1 MIWERLARPW
11 QCCLEEA
18 WMAYCSGSTPIGA
31 VISDATGH
39 IIARGRNRI
48 YDAVGEGPH
57 LHGHDLAHAEVNAL
71 VTVDYAGLDRQM
83 CALYTTTEPCP
94 LCFGAFYM
102 SGLRELHYASHESW
116 AGSVNLLGTTPYL
129 QRKHIRLFGPDDP
142 DLEALIVAMHIEFIY
157 QRDGIERR
165 RQWVQDTWLATSP
178 HGVHLGEALVA
189 SGELRRLAAAHL
201 SASDAINQI
210 TSYLGRCS
218 ISLGS

>member
-1 MIWERLARPW
+1 
-11 QCCLEEA
+11 
-18 WMAYCSGSTPIGA
+18 
-31 VISDATGH
+31 
-39 IIARGRNRI
+39 
-48 YDAVGEGPH
+48 
-57 LHGHDLAHAEVNAL
+57 
-71 VTVDYAGLDRQM
+71 
-83 CALYTTTEPCP
+83 
-94 LCFGAFYM
+94 M
-102 SGLRELHYASHESW
+102 SGLRELRYASRESW

-129 QRKHIRLFGPDDP
+129 QRKRIRLFGPDDP

-178 HGVHLGEALVA
+178 HGVQALVA